1 MAVAEQTIELAGA
14 PVFYRHAPAVG
25 ATVLYLHGA
34 PTSSDDWLPFLELS
48 GGLAPDLLGFG
59 RSSKAGNLEYS
70 LPAYVRFLESFLRA
84 TETDEVSVV
93 GHGWGGAIALAFAL
107 AHPDQVRKV
116 ALINPVP
123 LLPGFVWPRS
133 VRRLRQAAVGELI
146 MGSIG
151 RRLLGRSLRSGTVTA
166 EAWSEERLDA
176 VWAQFDQGTQR
187 AMLRLYRSIDPE
199 GLAAAGAGLDALE
212 IPSLIVWGE
221 EDPWMAPSF
230 ADTYRHHLRRAE
242 LIRVSGAGHWPWL
255 DQPAVIERVA
265 AFASSA
271 AAGGRD
277 TMGGAL

>member
-14 PVFYRHAPAVG
+14 PVFYRHSPSVG
-25 ATVLYLHGA
+25 ATVVYLHGA

-107 AHPDQVRKV
+107 AHPEQARKV
-116 ALINPVP
+116 TVIDAVP

-133 VRRLRQAAVGELI
+133 VRRLRRAALGELI

-151 RRLLGRSLRSGTVTA
+151 RRLLGRSLRSGTVTP
-166 EAWSEERLDA
+166 EAWSEQRLDA

-187 AMLRLYRSIDPE
+187 AILRLYRSIDPA
-199 GLAAAGAGLDALE
+199 GLAAAGAGLDALDA
-212 IPSLIVWGE
+212 PSLIVWGE
-221 EDPWMAPSF
+221 EDPWMPPSF
-230 ADTYRHHLRRAE
+230 AEAYRHHLPRAE

-265 AFASSA
+265 AFASSSA
-271 AAGGRD
+271 TGRRD
-277 TMGGAL
+277 TMGGAA

>member
-1 MAVAEQTIELAGA
+1 VAVAEQTIELAGE
-14 PVFYRHAPAVG
+14 PVFYRHAPSVG

-84 TETDEVSVV
+84 TETDEVSLV

-107 AHPDQVRKV
+107 AHPEQAQKLTVID
-116 ALINPVP
+116 AVP
-123 LLPGFVWPRS
+123 LLPGFAWPRS
-133 VRRLRQAAVGELI
+133 VRRLRQPAVGELI
-146 MGSIG
+146 MGSMG
-151 RRLLGRSLRSGTVTA
+151 RRLLARSLRSGTVTP

-176 VWAQFDQGTQR
+176 IWAQFDQGTQR
-187 AMLRLYRSIDPE
+187 AILRLCRSIDPE
-199 GLAAAGAGLDALE
+199 DLAAAGAGLDALE
-212 IPSLIVWGE
+212 VPSLIVWGE

-230 ADTYRHHLRRAE
+230 AEAYRHQLQRAE

-265 AFASSA
+265 AFASSSA
-271 AAGGRD
+271 PGRH
-277 TMGGAL
+277 GP